1 MNPFDFYPVL
11 LKVPTVGNAISSS
24 KERSAVLSRLARK
37 ALRMSAKRAGL
48 VLEKLEKG
56 EKGEPLPE
64 NGVYWSLSHKTGW
77 VGAVAARQPVGIDL
91 ERVKPVRDGMFAK
104 VATESDW
111 DLLGGATEATFFYLW
126 TAKEAVV
133 KAEGVGFAGFSR
145 CRVDGPVEADTLKV
159 HYGTRIYTIT
169 FKRFDGH
176 IAALTGTSSQVQW
189 LICDSL
195 ESRD

>member
-1 MNPFDFYPVL
+1 MSFNLYPVL
-11 LKVPTVGNAISSS
+11 LKVPAIGGSHSP
-24 KERSAVLSRLARK
+24 KERSTVLSRLARK
-37 ALRMSAKRAGL
+37 ALRMSADRAGL
-48 VLEKLEKG
+48 ALGRLEKG
-56 EKGEPLPE
+56 AQGQPISQ
-64 NGVYWSLSHKTGW
+64 NGVYWSLTHKTGW

-111 DLLGGATEATFFYLW
+111 DLLGGATEAVFFQLW

-159 HYGTRIYTIT
+159 HYGTRTYTIT

-176 IAALTGTSSQVQW
+176 IAALTCLPDQVKWQVVSS
-189 LICDSL
+189 
-195 ESRD
+195 

>member
-11 LKVPTVGNAISSS
+11 LKVPTVGNALSSS

-111 DLLGGATEATFFYLW
+111 DLLGG
-126 TAKEAVV
+126 
-133 KAEGVGFAGFSR
+133 GN
-145 CRVDGPVEADTLKV
+145 
-159 HYGTRIYTIT
+159 
-169 FKRFDGH
+169 
-176 IAALTGTSSQVQW
+176 
-189 LICDSL
+189 
-195 ESRD
+195 